1 MMNQNSQQSDTSKMP
16 MIATSCVM
24 AFLAIA
30 APAQAHAD
38 DLASTSQHANAGP
51 VEILPTQTND
61 TTIETGNT
69 DVTDDTDGADET
81 AYPGTNRAF
90 NLALSPAVE
99 TDDDALEM
107 STAIFSDNGNGGGVT
122 SHVRG
127 PQGQRDL
134 KVKRVRIEF
143 EPTDEQDSRIL
154 QVDSARFL
162 KNTEQCSGSDVVT
175 TKPGNR
181 VLEFDVSECN
191 MQVWEGSE
199 DELRLE
205 GISLSGGGHV
215 PFDAFTMIVWVNR
228 ESALETTDER
238 DRNLA
243 DPDEQAF
250 TGAQSPQDGQGEEND
265 QREHH
270 AQPEHDEQ
278 REQTEAETE
287 VRERDNK
294 ARNDDGRN
302 VEEPNTDSVL
312 EPEIPEA
319 TVTLLAQHRRV
330 CTDVTEPAPVSNLQ
344 LLPNGETTGKVEEH
358 LPSCADSS
366 IGADSAT
373 AQEEINESLETSSD
387 IGQLPLATQTVFTEE
402 YGKIHPPE
410 LPKTGGNGIWNFVLG
425 GLLLVV
431 GGVFATQRRRQA

>member
-61 TTIETGNT
+61 TTIETAKVEET
-69 DVTDDTDGADET
+69 DNADGTDET
-81 AYPGTNRAF
+81 AQSGTNLASD
-90 NLALSPAVE
+90 LALSPAIE
-99 TDDDALEM
+99 TDDDVLEM
-107 STAIFSDNGNGGGVT
+107 SAAIFSDSGSGGGVT

-127 PQGQRDL
+127 PQGERAL

-154 QVDSARFL
+154 QADSARFL

-175 TKPGNR
+175 TRPGNR

-215 PFDAFTMIVWVNR
+215 PFDAFTMIVWVDR

-243 DPDEQAF
+243 DPDEQVF

-270 AQPEHDEQ
+270 AQPEHDDQ

-294 ARNDDGRN
+294 ARHDDGRN

-312 EPEIPEA
+312 EPEILEA
-319 TVTLLAQHRRV
+319 TATLLAQHLRV
-330 CTDVTEPAPVSNLQ
+330 CTDATEPAPVRNLQ
-344 LLPNGETTGKVEEH
+344 LLPNGETAGETEEQ

-366 IGADSAT
+366 VGADRAM
-373 AQEEINESLETSSD
+373 AQDEINESLELSSD
-387 IGQLPLATQTVFTEE
+387 NGQIPLAAQTFFTEE
-402 YGKIHPPE
+402 YGNIRPPE
-410 LPKTGGNGIWNFVLG
+410 LPKTGSNGIWNFVLG

-431 GGVFATQRRRQA
+431 GGVFAAQRRRQA